1 MLVLLRFDAPPA
13 DGALDAVLA
22 VLADEPGFR
31 WGAVTRSPD
40 DPAQWLVATLWRD
53 AGSMRRGVG
62 SVAAK
67 VALGPLQ
74 VFSGAGS
81 GVFEVLSERSGA
93 SAGSTQPDTVRSASD
108 RAADAHS
115 AGPLH

>member
-1 MLVLLRFDAPPA
+1 MLVMLPFDDPPA
-13 DGALDAVLA
+13 DGSLDAVLA
-22 VLADEPGFR
+22 VLADAPGFR

-40 DPAQWLVATLWRD
+40 DPGRWLVATLWRD

-74 VFSGAGS
+74 GHSGAGS
-81 GVFEVLSERSGA
+81 GVFEVLAEQ
-93 SAGSTQPDTVRSASD
+93 SAPADGSKPPGTLRSASD
-108 RAADAHS
+108 RAADADS
-115 AGPLH
+115 AGPHH